1 MFLKEVGM
9 PNYNIFKVDPG
20 LRAYMLQ
27 KFQDVGLTQT
37 YFEDID
43 GYIHSFYFSDEPID
57 AQIEWIRLYS
67 SFINLAEEPSNKSYF
82 AVLLI
87 QIPNGN
93 EYAIS
98 MGKAHFYLSP
108 FCFYDFGL
116 LLAERIFEKSR
127 MKQSKHFSSR
137 RSKTITSYSRSNE
150 LIYESGESIGLIKGS
165 TNDPETWGKSVTFGQ
180 SIKLSIKH
188 IPEEL
193 FLILDDIES
202 AMLQEPRF
210 TLPRAKIVK
219 DETEIKRLDSM
230 LCQSLQDNS
239 VSVDID
245 EFTVNSVFFTFTDE
259 YDGFAMQVK
268 TSIGESAFV
277 EKDSKED
284 SISRELVGN
293 FLNKL
298 ETNKGITA
306 SEHIDNI
313 KVSLWKD
320 GKRKFTQ
327 PIKELMEYVTEDSY
341 CLMGGKWMKF
351 SQDYMAYLK
360 DMVDSVQLNRDAPVV
375 LKKYTQEQ
383 RSTHGMANEE
393 EQSLID
399 ILEQRGWDVLHKSRA
414 DADSIRR
421 YNVEIADV
429 KNNDCLYFVKMGT
442 AQKLIYV
449 IDQSLTTISLI
460 KNKRIEQ
467 SEIVAGVTTICLWLI
482 FDERKTDI
490 TKLSDVSSITFLI
503 AMNDWIQ
510 AVKDAGYIPSVNI
523 GYRRLAEVGGG

>member
-1 MFLKEVGM
+1 M
-9 PNYNIFKVDPG
+9 PNYNIFKVDPE
-20 LRAYMLQ
+20 LRACMLQ
-27 KFQDVGLTQT
+27 KFQSVGLTQT
-37 YFEDID
+37 HFEDVD

-87 QIPNGN
+87 QVPNGN

-98 MGKAHFYLSP
+98 MGKAHFYLAP

-116 LLAERIFEKSR
+116 QLAERIFVKSR

-150 LIYESGESIGLIKGS
+150 LNYESGESIGLIKGN
-165 TNDPETWGKSVTFGQ
+165 TNNTEVWGKSVTFGQ
-180 SIKLSIKH
+180 SIKLSIPH

-193 FLILDDIES
+193 FLILDEIEN
-202 AMLQEPRF
+202 AIAQEPKF

-219 DETEIKRLDSM
+219 DEAEIRRLDSI

-259 YDGFAMQVK
+259 YDGFAMQIK
-268 TSIGESAFV
+268 TTVGKNVIN

-284 SISRELVGN
+284 SISKELVGD

-298 ETNKGITA
+298 NVTKGISV
-306 SEHIDNI
+306 SEHIDNV
-313 KVSLWKD
+313 KVGLWKD
-320 GKRKFTQ
+320 GRRKFTQ
-327 PIKELMEYVTEDSY
+327 PIKELIEYVTEDSY

-360 DMVDSVQLNRDAPVV
+360 DMVDSVQLNRDAPIV
-375 LKKYTQEQ
+375 LKKYTPEQ
-383 RSTHGMANEE
+383 RINGFVNEE

-399 ILEQRGWDVLHKSRA
+399 ILEQQGWDVLHKNRA
-414 DADSIRR
+414 NSEGTQG
-421 YNVEIADV
+421 YSVEIADARH
-429 KNNDCLYFVKMGT
+429 NECLYFVKMGT

-449 IDQSLTTISLI
+449 IDQSLTTIALI
-460 KNKRIEQ
+460 KNRRLEQ
-467 SEIVAGVTTICLWLI
+467 DETVQGITTICLWLI

-510 AVKDAGYIPSVNI
+510 EVKDAGYIPSVNI
-523 GYRRLAEVGGG
+523 SYRRFVEVAKDSS